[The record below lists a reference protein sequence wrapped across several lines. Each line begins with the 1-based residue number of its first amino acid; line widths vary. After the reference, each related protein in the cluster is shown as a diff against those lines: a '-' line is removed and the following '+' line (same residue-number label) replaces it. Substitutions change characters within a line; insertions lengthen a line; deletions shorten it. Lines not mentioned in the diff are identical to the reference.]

1 MARNRYGNMFSR
13 SINKGEDYMENYG
26 KSRKLQTNEYIDDSG
41 YIRRDRYQRAGSRE
55 ILAAIILLLVLMI
68 LVTII
73 KFWIYF
79 TIVGS
84 IITICSLIWIFRR
97 KKQ

>member
-13 SINKGEDYMENYG
+13 SINRGEDYMENYG
-26 KSRKLQTNEYIDDSG
+26 KSRKLQANEYIDDSG

-55 ILAAIILLLVLMI
+55 IIAAIILLLVLMI
-68 LVTII
+68 LMTII

-79 TIVGS
+79 AVIGAIGIAGFLV
-84 IITICSLIWIFRR
+84 WIFKV
-97 KKQ
+97 KK